1 MITPRSTNSSARYAG
16 RKLSAK
22 QPPSMSYGGPGQAS
36 IELDAP
42 VTQLS
47 PTEQYCTATGET
59 EVDTSIFKG
68 LPYTVG
74 FALKCGDSLLDW
86 NQDGPGNYYRAKS
99 SIKIQPRLVVDRTC
113 YVKFAL
119 VLPRSVCPVPGE
131 SRREFE
137 VEVRAYA
144 LDDPDLCTRATARF
158 MVMNGPG
165 IAGGR
170 RMSRS

>member
-1 MITPRSTNSSARYAG
+1 MADPDKPALSWMPQLLNSVQRNSESRSVFCFFRVHADLTR
-16 RKLSAK
+16 R
-22 QPPSMSYGGPGQAS
+22 PSRR
-36 IELDAP
+36 
-42 VTQLS
+42 
-47 PTEQYCTATGET
+47 YCTATGET